1 MGFLRLVGLVSLVLL
16 AGCAGPPVA
25 SPPSSSAAPVGS
37 PFPLLERQFGAR
49 LGVYAVDT
57 GSGRAVAYRAD
68 DRFAYDSTYKLLVSG
83 VLLRRDSDA
92 ELARVVRY
100 SAADLQSYAPV
111 TSQHVGTG
119 MSVRDLIAAALEYSD
134 NTAANL
140 LLAQVGGPAGLQA
153 AMRDLGDSV
162 SHIDRT
168 EPTVNEAVPG
178 DVRDTSTPRAMGTDL
193 RAFALG
199 DLLPAAR
206 RQSLVNWLVGNTT
219 GGSFVR
225 AGVPTGWRVGDK
237 TGNGGYGSRNDIAVV
252 WPPTGP
258 PVVIAVLSDRGKP
271 NAASGDALI
280 ADATRDALAALGLV
294 R

>member
-1 MGFLRLVGLVSLVLL
+1 MVGLVSLVLL